1 MQVYIQAGERQ
12 HKEQDHARLVMLVL
26 VLCSTFLSFFVF
38 YFNDL
43 GPLLCVKIKINSS
56 SNRVYLLNGDH
67 TENKSSCLKRK
78 SYQTG
83 LSAFKVADY
92 FSTFKQPKRRIQ
104 TAAMFLRMYLWWS
117 LCTLHLHACQVK
129 LTVGDSGLCCCT
141 CVTYLER

>member
-1 MQVYIQAGERQ
+1 MQVYIQADERQ
-12 HKEQDHARLVMLVL
+12 PKEQDHAKLVKLVL
-26 VLCSTFLSFFVF
+26 VLCSKVLSLFVF

-43 GPLLCVKIKINSS
+43 GPQLCVKIKINSS

-83 LSAFKVADY
+83 LSVFKVADY
-92 FSTFKQPKRRIQ
+92 FSTFKQPKPCIQ

-117 LCTLHLHACQVK
+117 LYTLYLHACQVRV
-129 LTVGDSGLCCCT
+129 TVGDSGLCCCT
-141 CVTYLER
+141 CVKYLER